1 VKRRNLGNAVCAVA
15 SATGTTLCAAA
26 AGVYAIA
33 GKWWTVVL
41 FAVLYLAGIWATA
54 SALNKWL
61 TEALAGWSITA
72 IIRHIHEEDTHADH

>member
-1 VKRRNLGNAVCAVA
+1 MNRRNLGNAVCVAA

-26 AGVYAIA
+26 AGVYAID

-61 TEALAGWSITA
+61 TEALTGWSITA
-72 IIRHIHEEDTHADH
+72 IIRHIHEEEQQ